1 MRPPGVTVAP
11 ARPLPAAAVVLP
23 IFVQGFYFVT
33 SAAKVLGLV
42 SSRDQKPVQIS
53 ARVMS
58 SAYGRSLRKAF
69 AHDCQNAS
77 VDCSASSASFGS
89 VQWPLN

>member
-11 ARPLPAAAVVLP
+11 ARLLPAAAVVLP

-42 SSRDQKPVQIS
+42 SSRDQKQVQK
-53 ARVMS
+53 RTRDELGVL
-58 SAYGRSLRKAF
+58 SLAAEGVCPRLPE
-69 AHDCQNAS
+69 C
-77 VDCSASSASFGS
+77 
-89 VQWPLN
+89 LR